1 LGRRN
6 VDIVRSGKVVIQ
18 GRPEKTKPVLENFK
32 NSLSS
37 DRPVFIRL
45 RLQKGKDQILFP
57 KVDCPFYMELLG
69 HLGQFRN
76 TFLFQFRKIH
86 KNLSP
91 IRINLK
97 QERRT
102 DSYRSGTNAVP
113 LSQNNDGKRLKD
125 FYPLLRRTFPSRV
138 FCPE

>member
-1 LGRRN
+1 
-6 VDIVRSGKVVIQ
+6 
-18 GRPEKTKPVLENFK
+18 
-32 NSLSS
+32 
-37 DRPVFIRL
+37 L

-102 DSYRSGTNAVP
+102 DRYRSGTNAVP
-113 LSQNNDGKRLKD
+113 LSKKHKVKTPKGFTLCSDGLFRPESSARD
-125 FYPLLRRTFPSRV
+125 NFSLRK
-138 FCPE
+138 